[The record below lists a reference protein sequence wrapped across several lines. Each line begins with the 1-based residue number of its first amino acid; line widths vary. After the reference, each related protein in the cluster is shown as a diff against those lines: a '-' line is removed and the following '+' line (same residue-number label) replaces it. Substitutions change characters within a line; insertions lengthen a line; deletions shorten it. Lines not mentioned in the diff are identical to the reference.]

1 MQMIRDLGGDTGKQN
16 VMKRSSNGEVKS
28 SLRCWIVPAFEE
40 EEIELPVKEI
50 SNDIPF

>member
-1 MQMIRDLGGDTGKQN
+1 MIRDIGGDTGVQN
-16 VMKRSSNGEVKS
+16 IMKRTNSGETKS
-28 SLRCWIVPAFEE
+28 TLRCWIIPAFEE